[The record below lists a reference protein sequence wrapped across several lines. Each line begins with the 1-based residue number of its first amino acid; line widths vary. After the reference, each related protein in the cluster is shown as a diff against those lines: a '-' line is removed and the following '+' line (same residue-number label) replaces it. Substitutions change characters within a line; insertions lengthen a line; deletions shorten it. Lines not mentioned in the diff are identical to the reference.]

1 MPALIV
7 IGIGLEP
14 LRIIVLSQV
23 LLSFTLPFALIPLLI
38 LTARPSV
45 MARFRNRVTTQVLGW
60 LIAAIV
66 LTLNG
71 VLLWQTIAGS

>member
-1 MPALIV
+1 
-7 IGIGLEP
+7 
-14 LRIIVLSQV
+14 
-23 LLSFTLPFALIPLLI
+23 
-38 LTARPSV
+38 